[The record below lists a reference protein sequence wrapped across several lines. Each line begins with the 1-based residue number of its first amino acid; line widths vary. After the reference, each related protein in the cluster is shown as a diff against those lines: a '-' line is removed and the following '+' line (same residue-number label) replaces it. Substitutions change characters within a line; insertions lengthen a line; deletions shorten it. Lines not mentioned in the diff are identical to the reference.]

1 MGRSDPVPALGFVSR
16 YYAFS
21 ASSASTR
28 VRYSTGQRSRFSLN
42 QCAACL
48 DLRCA
53 CVVVRGRTSAS
64 IWGLHGPTAE
74 QVRVRSTRG
83 PIRIDDWFTDHLG
96 LRRAHPA
103 RSSAPH
109 PQLQQALPQT
119 GISLGLP
126 DPPREGNIQRSSPHR
141 TTCAIQTSVRR
152 APKLAVSTSPSARTD
167 AVYSRLLQKFPDQ
180 EVCSPRPRG

>member
-126 DPPREGNIQRSSPHR
+126 DPPRERNIQRSSLIARPAQSKRLWGEHLSLQYR
-141 TTCAIQTSVRR
+141 LRLRPELMLFTHD
-152 APKLAVSTSPSARTD
+152 SAEI
-167 AVYSRLLQKFPDQ
+167 P
-180 EVCSPRPRG
+180 